1 MSNAISNGQGGQPL
15 PKLEVADLAAVRARI
30 GLPPAAAAQL
40 AGCVG
45 AAEALER
52 LAEGGF
58 LIEATRLVAHALPRR
73 EAVWWACM
81 CARHTAPGDLPETD
95 LAAVDLAETWVRKQ
109 TDDVRRTAMEQAQRT
124 GFGSPEA
131 WAAVAAFWSGDSLT
145 PADQAKVPPAPH
157 LAGTAVAGAVALAAV
172 RIDPARTDARL
183 ARFLDSAREIAQGG
197 VGRLEPEGA

>member
-1 MSNAISNGQGGQPL
+1 MSNAISDRQPL
-15 PKLEVADLAAVRARI
+15 PKLQVADLATVTGRV

-45 AAEALER
+45 AADALER
-52 LAEGGF
+52 LVEGGF
-58 LIEATRLVAHALPRR
+58 LIEATRLVAHALPKR

-81 CARHTAPGDLPETD
+81 CARYTAPSDLPETD
-95 LAAVDLAETWVRKQ
+95 LLAVRLAESWVRKQ
-109 TDDVRRTAMEQAQRT
+109 TDEVRRNAMDQAQRT

-131 WAAVAAFWSGDSLT
+131 WAAVAAFWSGDSLA
-145 PADQAKVPPAPH
+145 PADQAKVAPAPH

-172 RIDPARTDARL
+172 RIDPTRTNARL

-197 VGRLEPEGA
+197 AGRLEPEGA